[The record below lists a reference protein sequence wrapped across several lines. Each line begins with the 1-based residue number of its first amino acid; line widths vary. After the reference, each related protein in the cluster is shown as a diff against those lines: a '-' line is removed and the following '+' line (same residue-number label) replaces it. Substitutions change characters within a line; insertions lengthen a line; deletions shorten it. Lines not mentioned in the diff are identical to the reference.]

1 MTLKGAHSER
11 RPHLHEYLHEHGVR
25 TSQISRVPGRVMART
40 GLSAKNGYITL
51 ANVPEGK
58 HELHVWYERSL
69 PEDLKGLTRVVAIAS
84 PTADLGALNV
94 PENPNFLNLTRINT
108 DRITRHRLLPVI
120 QIHKSLI
127 DTDCIPTV

>member
-1 MTLKGAHSER
+1 
-11 RPHLHEYLHEHGVR
+11 
-25 TSQISRVPGRVMART
+25 MART

-51 ANVPEGK
+51 TNVPEGK
-58 HELHVWYERSL
+58 YELHVWYERSL

-84 PTADLGALNV
+84 PTADLDVLNI